1 MSQKGIPRD
10 AGKAELKGK
19 FTQLKCSYL
28 EWESYQTNNP
38 RCYLKKL
45 EKEGQ
50 NNPKTSKRKGIIE
63 IRTQTNQIENNFK
76 TNREKQ

>member
-28 EWESYQTNNP
+28 ELESYQTNNP

-45 EKEGQ
+45 EKEEQ
-50 NNPKTSKRKGIIE
+50 NKPKKAK
-63 IRTQTNQIENNFK
+63 
-76 TNREKQ
+76 EKE